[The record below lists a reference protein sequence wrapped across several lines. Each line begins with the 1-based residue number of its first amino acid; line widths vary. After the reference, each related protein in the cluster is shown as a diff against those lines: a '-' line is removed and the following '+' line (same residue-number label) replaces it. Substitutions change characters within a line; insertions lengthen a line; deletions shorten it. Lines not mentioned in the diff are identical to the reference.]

1 MKKIYY
7 FFSILALLGSCSD
20 DIDDT
25 ITPDISSQGNNSV
38 DYQIK
43 DFIWKGLNTYYLWQG
58 DVSDLADN
66 RFGSLLKT
74 NSGNEQYVKYLSEF
88 HTPEL
93 LFYTLRHQEDPF
105 SFIISDY
112 RRLEQS
118 LQGIS
123 FTTGMDI
130 GFASYNEGKN
140 WLGYVKYVLPNT
152 DAEKQGVKRG
162 DLIIGIDGQIL
173 TSENYEQLLYV
184 NKPSL
189 TFEFAEL
196 HSDNTLS
203 AGKILTITQSQLQE
217 NPIYLHKI
225 YQVDNKKIGYLMYNS
240 FVGGQYDVELNNIFA
255 EFKSG
260 GITDMVLDL
269 RYNSGGS
276 VQSAVYL
283 ASMLLGGHTN
293 DIFVKQRSN
302 KKLEPIFKDY
312 KANFVDKISQ
322 ENQNGNI
329 ANIPIH
335 SLNLPKIYII
345 TSNRT
350 ASASELI
357 INGLR
362 PYIDVVLIGDVTRGK
377 NTASTTIKDF
387 IDENKTINP
396 NHNYAMQPII
406 LISENAK
413 GFGDYR
419 NGFTP
424 NYLLKEKADKLGV
437 LGEESDPLFRKAID
451 LITGRLAT
459 SGIQKRITIEH
470 TIIDQLQNHSPKANI
485 MYIDANFL
493 EKIK

>member
-1 MKKIYY
+1 M
-7 FFSILALLGSCSD
+7 GSCSD

-25 ITPDISSQGNNSV
+25 IIPDNSSQGNNSV

-203 AGKILTITQSQLQE
+203 TGKILTITQSQLQE

-240 FVGGQYDVELNNIFA
+240 FVGG
-255 EFKSG
+255 
-260 GITDMVLDL
+260 
-269 RYNSGGS
+269 
-276 VQSAVYL
+276 
-283 ASMLLGGHTN
+283 
-293 DIFVKQRSN
+293 
-302 KKLEPIFKDY
+302 
-312 KANFVDKISQ
+312 
-322 ENQNGNI
+322 
-329 ANIPIH
+329 
-335 SLNLPKIYII
+335 
-345 TSNRT
+345 
-350 ASASELI
+350 
-357 INGLR
+357 
-362 PYIDVVLIGDVTRGK
+362 
-377 NTASTTIKDF
+377 
-387 IDENKTINP
+387 
-396 NHNYAMQPII
+396 
-406 LISENAK
+406 
-413 GFGDYR
+413 
-419 NGFTP
+419 
-424 NYLLKEKADKLGV
+424 
-437 LGEESDPLFRKAID
+437 
-451 LITGRLAT
+451 
-459 SGIQKRITIEH
+459 
-470 TIIDQLQNHSPKANI
+470 
-485 MYIDANFL
+485 
-493 EKIK
+493 